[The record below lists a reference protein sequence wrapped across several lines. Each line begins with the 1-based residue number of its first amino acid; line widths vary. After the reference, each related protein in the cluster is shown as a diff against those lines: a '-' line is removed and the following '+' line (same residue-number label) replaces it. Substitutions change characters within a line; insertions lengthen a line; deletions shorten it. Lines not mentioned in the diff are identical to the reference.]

1 MNMYSMLDHELKS
14 PLQHAPVMMPP
25 VNGSVHASST
35 PAAPC
40 AQKSSEALDKVKRPM
55 NAFMVWSRG
64 QRRKMAQEN
73 PKMHNSEISKR
84 LGAEW
89 KLLADA
95 QKRPFIDEAK
105 RLRALHMKEH
115 PDYKYKP
122 RRKTKPATKKDCPV
136 SALPL
141 SAGTLSGSARMEGYG
156 WGAAGGYGSAQGD
169 ALGYTQQI
177 HRYDLSSFQYP
188 SAHSYM
194 NSASAYSPVQYGT
207 QQSSP
212 VMSMVKPD
220 QLSPSSSGGGPSQ
233 PRTPLQ
239 PDLRDMISM
248 YIPSGSG
255 DTGDSQRNYTTNL
268 QQHYL
273 TSTASLT
280 HI

>member
-1 MNMYSMLDHELKS
+1 
-14 PLQHAPVMMPP
+14 MMP
-25 VNGSVHASST
+25 VNGSMHVSST
-35 PAAPC
+35 PAAPGD
-40 AQKSSEALDKVKRPM
+40 QKSSESLDKVKRPM

-105 RLRALHMKEH
+105 RLRAQHVKEH

-122 RRKTKPATKKDCPV
+122 RRKTKPAAKKDCPV

-141 SAGTLSGSARMEGYG
+141 SDGFLSGSARMEGYG
-156 WGAAGGYGSAQGD
+156 WGTAGGYENAQGD
-169 ALGYTQQI
+169 ALGYTPQI
-177 HRYDLSSFQYP
+177 HRYDLSSFQP
-188 SAHSYM
+188 SYT
-194 NSASAYSPVQYGT
+194 SAYSPVQYST
-207 QQSSP
+207 IDTPQSSS
-212 VMSMVKPD
+212 VMSTGKPG
-220 QLSPSSSGGGPSQ
+220 QMTRPSCSSGVNLPGA
-233 PRTPLQ
+233 PLQ
-239 PDLRDMISM
+239 PDQREVISLCT
-248 YIPSGSG
+248 PSGSG
-255 DTGDSQRNYTTNL
+255 DTEGSYSANL

-273 TSTASLT
+273 TGPTSLT